1 MEYPVMYE
9 STRGLAV
16 DSQEIGDYW
25 SIMDGYATR
34 DDAQALSCPEYASL
48 LMRYSFYMNEKAARE
63 KGKKYVMPGVMEDMY
78 KEFVAFYSGAQRDF
92 VLYTLLR
99 NFIMNGQEIERAD
112 ALYQDYIAN
121 YNSNAFYKSILDML
135 LQ

>member
-1 MEYPVMYE
+1 M
-9 STRGLAV
+9 TR
-16 DSQEIGDYW
+16 E
-25 SIMDGYATR
+25 
-34 DDAQALSCPEYASL
+34 DAQALSCPEYASL

>member
-1 MEYPVMYE
+1 
-9 STRGLAV
+9 
-16 DSQEIGDYW
+16 
-25 SIMDGYATR
+25 
-34 DDAQALSCPEYASL
+34 
-48 LMRYSFYMNEKAARE
+48 
-63 KGKKYVMPGVMEDMY
+63 MY
-78 KEFVAFYSGAQRDF
+78 KEFASFYSGAQRDF

-112 ALYQDYIAN
+112 VLYKDYIAN